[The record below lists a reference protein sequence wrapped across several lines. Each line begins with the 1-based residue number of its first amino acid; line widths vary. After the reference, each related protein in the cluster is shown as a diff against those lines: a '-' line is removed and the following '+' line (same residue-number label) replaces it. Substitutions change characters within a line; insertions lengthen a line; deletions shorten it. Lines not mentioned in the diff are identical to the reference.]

1 VFQFKNEIRDIRE
14 PVLIRALIGTILA
27 NIMFNWFIGDTKS
40 RRWGTTAE
48 LTDVLLR
55 GILKEK

>member
-1 VFQFKNEIRDIRE
+1 
-14 PVLIRALIGTILA
+14 
-27 NIMFNWFIGDTKS
+27 MFNWFIGDTKS